1 MAIILDSEVAR
12 ELIVTKINSIQNAL
26 DIILL
31 FWNQSSVED
40 FIENSNSGAID
51 GSMDD
56 LKSVHQLTKDL
67 EKFQFLLDSI

>member
-1 MAIILDSEVAR
+1 MPDFLESEVPR
-12 ELIVTKINSIQNAL
+12 ELILTKINSIQNAL

-51 GSMDD
+51 GSMED

>member
-1 MAIILDSEVAR
+1 MAVILYSEVAR
-12 ELIVTKINSIQNAL
+12 ELILTKINSIQNAL